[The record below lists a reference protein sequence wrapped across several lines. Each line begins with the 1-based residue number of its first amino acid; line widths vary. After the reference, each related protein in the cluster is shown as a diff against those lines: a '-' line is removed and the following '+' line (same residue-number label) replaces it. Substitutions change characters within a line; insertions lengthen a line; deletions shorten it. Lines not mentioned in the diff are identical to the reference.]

1 MIGHMIATSRRV
13 LRQFRIRPRL
23 STSALIGVA
32 TAFAVPRVWVHGDI
46 TRLLIGWNAGV
57 LLYLAL
63 AGWMMARSDH
73 AQLKRRA
80 SLEDE
85 GALVILGLM
94 VVAALASLVAIV
106 VELSV
111 ARNLGGVSKL
121 AHIGLAGITILS
133 SWAFTQVMFAVHYAH
148 DFYLARKAGQ
158 PGGLQFPGTPD
169 PDYLDFL
176 YFSAVIGT
184 SGQTADVSIASRAMR
199 RVGMLHCVLAFLFN
213 TSLVALT
220 INVASGLL

>member
-1 MIGHMIATSRRV
+1 MMAGMIATSRRV
-13 LRQFRIRPRL
+13 LRPFKIRPRL
-23 STSALIGVA
+23 STSVVIGV
-32 TAFAVPRVWVHGDI
+32 VLPLVLPRSWVQGDI
-46 TRLLIGWNAGV
+46 ARCLIGWNAGV
-57 LLYLAL
+57 LIYLVL
-63 AGWMMARSDH
+63 AGAMMVRSDH

-80 SLEDE
+80 SIEDE
-85 GALVILGLM
+85 GALLILGLV

-106 VELSV
+106 LELSV
-111 ARNLGGVSKL
+111 ARNFAGVSRV
-121 AHIGLAGITILS
+121 AHVALAGITILS
-133 SWAFTQVMFAVHYAH
+133 SWAFTQMMFALHYAH
-148 DFYLARKAGQ
+148 DFYVARQSGH
-158 PGGLQFPGTPD
+158 PGGLLFPDTKD

-184 SGQTADVSIASRAMR
+184 SGQTADVAIASRPMR